1 MFKKKVI
8 EEPVKKPEYIR
19 KTKYI
24 IYFDVRLVYEDK
36 SILDIGR
43 SFEFKEKKDAE
54 KSLISLKSDFL
65 IDANG
70 IFFFYET
77 PENASILFVDTWIE
91 EKIYYVEAGV
101 A

>member
-8 EEPVKKPEYIR
+8 EEPIKKPEYIR
-19 KTKYI
+19 KSKYI

-36 SILDIGR
+36 TILDIGR
-43 SFEFKEKKDAE
+43 SFDFKEKEDAE
-54 KSLISLKSDFL
+54 KSLISLKNDYL

-70 IFFFYET
+70 IFFFFLE
-77 PENASILFVDTWIE
+77 PENASILFVDAWIE
-91 EKIYYVEAGV
+91 EKFYYVEAGV